1 MSEVL
6 PPTLHLLFS
15 SVNRQL
21 LALSNSLMLL
31 SRVQGQCK
39 SMCWECQ
46 FKSSMIKEC
55 HVVWAHALLFCSER
69 WEKILNLNSVH
80 TDNSQYDDECR
91 YVCQFRSIPRFQKSP
106 NYCVMISLERSMC
119 VGDWCICERSMS
131 HSFVKWFLF
140 AIIKVIKSYCA
151 ILDCI
156 TDDGMGDWVIY
167 ITTLC
172 IMVPEN

>member
-106 NYCVMISLERSMC
+106 NYCVMIRKVNVRRRLVYLWTEH
-119 VGDWCICERSMS
+119 VPFLCEVV
-131 HSFVKWFLF
+131 SFRL
-140 AIIKVIKSYCA
+140 
-151 ILDCI
+151 
-156 TDDGMGDWVIY
+156 
-167 ITTLC
+167 
-172 IMVPEN
+172 N